1 MSLYDNYA
9 FNYPALVSHL
19 ENARKHHRLAHAFLV
34 HADTERARREFAVV
48 LAQIAACPDSREGR
62 PCTGCRVCRQLEQ
75 GTYSEFYTL
84 SPVGKMYFIKIGERG
99 KPEPN
104 TLRYFEEQFHLT
116 STGGANRKVGV
127 IYDADRM
134 NDESQNALLK
144 TLEEPPP
151 ETLLILTTGNP
162 ASLLPTT
169 RSRCQQISLLT
180 NRCEFDFAGKEQV
193 FAALGA
199 LFFEARGDLAKA
211 EAGAAQLIQVASGL
225 NSDAGGRTAGEW
237 TARLTAAAQTGDPAL
252 VKRVEQ
258 QAADA
263 AAGAYM
269 KERGQ
274 FLTAIQTFCQQ
285 VFQLS
290 EGIRFDQLANP
301 EIFAGIDLPEK
312 IAPARGAVALR
323 EAEELLFTLRFNVNE
338 ELALRTFAVNLATK
352 RQ

>member
-9 FNYPALVSHL
+9 SNYPALVSHL

-62 PCTGCRVCRQLEQ
+62 PCTVCRVCRQLEQ

-144 TLEEPPP
+144 TLE
-151 ETLLILTTGNP
+151 
-162 ASLLPTT
+162 
-169 RSRCQQISLLT
+169 
-180 NRCEFDFAGKEQV
+180 
-193 FAALGA
+193 
-199 LFFEARGDLAKA
+199 
-211 EAGAAQLIQVASGL
+211 
-225 NSDAGGRTAGEW
+225 
-237 TARLTAAAQTGDPAL
+237 
-252 VKRVEQ
+252 
-258 QAADA
+258 
-263 AAGAYM
+263 
-269 KERGQ
+269 
-274 FLTAIQTFCQQ
+274 
-285 VFQLS
+285 
-290 EGIRFDQLANP
+290 
-301 EIFAGIDLPEK
+301 
-312 IAPARGAVALR
+312 
-323 EAEELLFTLRFNVNE
+323 
-338 ELALRTFAVNLATK
+338 
-352 RQ
+352 

>member
-9 FNYPALVSHL
+9 SNYPALVSHL

-62 PCTGCRVCRQLEQ
+62 PCTVCRVCRQLEQ

-237 TARLTAAAQTGDPAL
+237 TARLTAAAQTGEVRLSHAQSVGYSSRC
-252 VKRVEQ
+252 VKGVS
-258 QAADA
+258 A
-263 AAGAYM
+263 
-269 KERGQ
+269 
-274 FLTAIQTFCQQ
+274 FL
-285 VFQLS
+285 
-290 EGIRFDQLANP
+290 
-301 EIFAGIDLPEK
+301 
-312 IAPARGAVALR
+312 
-323 EAEELLFTLRFNVNE
+323 
-338 ELALRTFAVNLATK
+338 
-352 RQ
+352 